1 MLMKKYCENC
11 NKEVETTVV
20 TKKES
25 YTVYGETIDIDAKV
39 LVCKECGEEF
49 FDEELDNSTSLV
61 VYNEYRKRYKLL
73 FPDEIRKIREQ
84 YGFSQRSF
92 AKLLNWG
99 DKTVFRYENGSIQ
112 DKVHN
117 SLLLFLR
124 KPENM
129 RIYLLENEFVLD
141 KKQKN

>member
-25 YTVYGETIDIDAKV
+25 YTVYGETIEVDAKV
-39 LVCKECGEEF
+39 LVCKECCEEF

-61 VYNEYRKRYKLL
+61 VYNEYCKRYKLL

-84 YGFSQRSF
+84 YGLSQRSF

-99 DKTVFRYENGSIQ
+99 DKTVFRY
-112 DKVHN
+112 
-117 SLLLFLR
+117 
-124 KPENM
+124 
-129 RIYLLENEFVLD
+129 
-141 KKQKN
+141 